1 MVAWCAGQQ
10 PEFSF
15 RIDGLIT
22 HKQDNSGEQSRS
34 VQTLLQDIPLRWA
47 GLVRGLAAAAA
58 ALMLSACQL
67 LSLNP
72 GFSPDAALE
81 QRMLDTDRLVPDIE
95 LLAVDT
101 AMRDFMAQHIEAD
114 LDGWDLVARL
124 QELLFSP
131 EYLNVQYDASANL
144 TAAETFAQRRANCLS
159 LVNLYI
165 AMARH
170 LGLQAQYQTA
180 QVRPQWDRRGE
191 LLVLSEHINALGS
204 LGGNSQYIVDFT
216 PDVQLQQQTA
226 AVITDQQ
233 ALALYFNNVAVD
245 HLVNQRI
252 DEALAWFRYA
262 LATDPDL
269 AIAWNNLGSTWNTA
283 GDDELAEYS
292 YMKAAWLDRNYPT
305 AVNNLAR
312 FYSLRGNEVEA
323 ERYRRAVQRYNNRNP
338 YYHYVLGNIAY
349 SEQDYRQAQQHYQ
362 QAIKRNRL
370 EPDFYLALGLTY
382 RELGQQE
389 QFEEARDLA
398 VALRELGDQTY
409 RSGQSRVRRVE
420 NRSILRASSAGFSVR
435 FIE

>member
-1 MVAWCAGQQ
+1 MFAWHTGTQL
-10 PEFSF
+10 EFSF
-15 RIDGLIT
+15 CMDGLIT
-22 HKQDNSGEQSRS
+22 HRRDDSGEQSRS
-34 VQTLLQDIPLRWA
+34 VQKLLQNMPVPLTA
-47 GLVRGLAAAAA
+47 LTRGVSAMAIAVV
-58 ALMLSACQL
+58 MSACQL

-72 GFSPDAALE
+72 GFNPDPVLE
-81 QRMLDTDRLVPDIE
+81 QRMLDTDRSVPDID
-95 LLAVDT
+95 LLAVDE
-101 AMRDFMAQHIEAD
+101 AMLNYMAQHIATD
-114 LDGWDLVARL
+114 LSGWDLVARL

-131 EYLNVQYDASANL
+131 AYLNVQYDDSANL
-144 TAAETFAQRRANCLS
+144 TAAEAFAQRRANCLS

-170 LGLQAQYQTA
+170 QGLQAQYQTA

-204 LGGNSQYIVDFT
+204 LGGSSRYIVDFT

-245 HLVNQRI
+245 HLVNQRL

-269 AIAWNNLGSTWNTA
+269 AIAWNNMGSAWNTA

-292 YMKAAWLDRNYPT
+292 YMKAAWLDKNYPT

-312 FYSLRGNEVEA
+312 FYSLRGNTAEA

-349 SEQDYRQAQQHYQ
+349 SEQAYEQAQKHYQ
-362 QAIKRNRL
+362 RAIKRNRL

-382 RELGQQE
+382 RALGQEE

>member
-1 MVAWCAGQQ
+1 MQ
-10 PEFSF
+10 
-15 RIDGLIT
+15 IT
-22 HKQDNSGEQSRS
+22 
-34 VQTLLQDIPLRWA
+34 
-47 GLVRGLAAAAA
+47 LVRNTPWRALARGLLAAAI
-58 ALMLSACQL
+58 LMSLSACQV

-72 GFSPDAALE
+72 GFSPDAETERRILG
-81 QRMLDTDRLVPDIE
+81 TDSSVPEIN
-95 LLAVDT
+95 LLAVDD
-101 AMRDFMAQHIEAD
+101 AMSQYMAQHIDPD

-131 EYLNVQYDASANL
+131 EFLNVQYDDAANL
-144 TAAETFAQRRANCLS
+144 TAAEAFAQRRANCLS

-170 LGLQAQYQTA
+170 HGLQAQYQTA

-204 LGGNSQYIVDFT
+204 LGGSSQYIVDFT

-226 AVITDQQ
+226 EVITDQQ

-245 HLVNQRI
+245 HLVNKRI
-252 DEALAWFRYA
+252 DEALDWFRFA
-262 LATDPDL
+262 LETDPEL
-269 AIAWNNLGSTWNTA
+269 AIAWNNMGSTWNTA

-292 YMKAAWLDRNYPT
+292 YMKAAWLDKNYPT

-312 FYSLRGNEVEA
+312 FYSIRGNEDEA
-323 ERYRRAVQRYNNRNP
+323 DRYRRAVQRYNNRNP
-338 YYHYVLGNIAY
+338 YYHYVLGNIAF
-349 SEQDYRQAQQHYQ
+349 SDQDFEQAQKHYQ
-362 QAIKRNRL
+362 RAIQRNRL

-382 RELGQQE
+382 RELGQDEEFQE
-389 QFEEARDLA
+389 ATDLA

-409 RSGQSRVRRVE
+409 RASQSRVRRVE
-420 NRSILRASSAGFSVR
+420 NRTILRASSAGFSVR

>member
-1 MVAWCAGQQ
+1 MRNRPAQN
-10 PEFSF
+10 
-15 RIDGLIT
+15 RT
-22 HKQDNSGEQSRS
+22 
-34 VQTLLQDIPLRWA
+34 VQTIGRGILAGALL
-47 GLVRGLAAAAA
+47 LV
-58 ALMLSACQL
+58 LSACQM

-72 GFSPDAALE
+72 GFKPDQEIE
-81 QRMLDTDRLVPDIE
+81 QRMLGDTPAVPDIQ
-95 LLAVDT
+95 LLAVDG
-101 AMRDFMAQHIEAD
+101 AMADYMAAHIDPD
-114 LDGWDLVARL
+114 LHGWDLVARL

-131 EYLNVQYDASANL
+131 QFLNMQYNNLANL
-144 TAAETFAQRRANCLS
+144 TAAEAFAQRRANCLS

-170 LGLQAQYQTA
+170 HGLSAQYQTA
-180 QVRPQWDRRGE
+180 LIRPQWDRRGE
-191 LLVLSEHINALGS
+191 LLVLSEHINARGS
-204 LGGNSQYIVDFT
+204 LGGSDQYIVDFT
-216 PDVQLQQQTA
+216 PGVQLQQQTA
-226 AVITDQQ
+226 EVISDQQ

-252 DEALAWFRYA
+252 DEALTWFGYA

-269 AIAWNNLGSTWNTA
+269 AIAWNNMGSTWNTA

-292 YMKAAWLDRNYPT
+292 YMKAAWLDKNYPT

-312 FYSLRGNEVEA
+312 FYSIRGKEAEA

-338 YYHYVLGNIAY
+338 YYHYVQGNIAY
-349 SEQDYRQAQQHYQ
+349 SEQDYEQAQKHYQ
-362 QAIKRNRL
+362 RAIQRNRL

-382 RELGQQE
+382 RELGQEAQYQE
-389 QFEEARDLA
+389 ATELA

-409 RSGQSRVRRVE
+409 RASQSRVRRVE

>member
-1 MVAWCAGQQ
+1 
-10 PEFSF
+10 
-15 RIDGLIT
+15 
-22 HKQDNSGEQSRS
+22 
-34 VQTLLQDIPLRWA
+34 VQILALVIPWRVLT
-47 GLVRGLAAAAA
+47 RGLLAAVIVIAVP
-58 ALMLSACQL
+58 ACQL

-72 GFSPDAALE
+72 GFQPDTALE
-81 QRMLDTDRLVPDIE
+81 QRMLESDAPIPDID

-101 AMRDFMAQHIEAD
+101 AMRQYMARHIDPD
-114 LDGWDLVARL
+114 LGGWDLVSRL

-131 EYLNVQYDASANL
+131 EYLNIQYDNNANL
-144 TAAETFAQRRANCLS
+144 TAAEVFVQRRANCLS

-170 LGLQAQYQTA
+170 NGLQAQYQTA

-204 LGGNSQYIVDFT
+204 LGGSSQYIVDFT

-226 AVITDQQ
+226 EIVTDQQ
-233 ALALYFNNVAVD
+233 ALALYFNNIAVD
-245 HLVNQRI
+245 HLVNQHI
-252 DEALAWFRYA
+252 DEALQWFRYA
-262 LATDPDL
+262 LETDPDL
-269 AIAWNNLGSTWNTA
+269 AIAWNNMGSTWNTA

-312 FYSLRGNEVEA
+312 FYSVRGNKAEA

-338 YYHYVLGNIAY
+338 YYHYMLGNIAY
-349 SEQDYRQAQQHYQ
+349 NEQDFERAQEHYQ
-362 QAIKRNRL
+362 QAIQRNRL
-370 EPDFYLALGLTY
+370 EPDFYLALGLAY
-382 RELGQQE
+382 RELGQEE

-420 NRSILRASSAGFSVR
+420 NQSILRASSAGFSVR
-435 FIE
+435 FVE

>member
-1 MVAWCAGQQ
+1 M
-10 PEFSF
+10 
-15 RIDGLIT
+15 
-22 HKQDNSGEQSRS
+22 
-34 VQTLLQDIPLRWA
+34 QTLALDIPWR
-47 GLVRGLAAAAA
+47 
-58 ALMLSACQL
+58 ALTRTLSAVATAVVLSACQL

-72 GFSPDAALE
+72 GFQPDSALE
-81 QRMLDTDRLVPDIE
+81 QRMLGTDISVPDID

-101 AMRDFMAQHIEAD
+101 AMRDYMAQHIEPD

-131 EYLNVQYDASANL
+131 DHLNVQYDDSANL
-144 TAAETFAQRRANCLS
+144 TAAEAFAQRRANCLS

-170 LGLQAQYQTA
+170 QGLQAQYQTA

-204 LGGNSQYIVDFT
+204 LGGSSQYIVDFT

-226 AVITDQQ
+226 EVITDQQ

-252 DEALAWFRYA
+252 DEALQWFRYA
-262 LATDPDL
+262 LETDPDL
-269 AIAWNNLGSTWNTA
+269 AIAWNNMGSTWNTA

-292 YMKAAWLDRNYPT
+292 YLKAAWLDKNYPT

-312 FYSLRGNEVEA
+312 FYSLRGNEEEA

-338 YYHYVLGNIAY
+338 YYHYVLGNIAFN
-349 SEQDYRQAQQHYQ
+349 EQDFEQAQKHYQ
-362 QAIKRNRL
+362 RAIQRNRL

-382 RELGQQE
+382 RELGQEE
-389 QFEEARDLA
+389 QFQEARDLA

-420 NRSILRASSAGFSVR
+420 NLRASSAGFSVR